1 MMGSSRG
8 CRRWHGFVISVVF
21 TGWLATGYATKHA
34 GAWSSKTPTR
44 CPSSSTRPSSTERD
58 GEGVAVGRVS
68 RSIDHVAVRS
78 GTSRPTGATV
88 LSDFNAR

>member
-1 MMGSSRG
+1 MA
-8 CRRWHGFVISVVF
+8 GFVISVVF
-21 TGWLATGYATKHA
+21 TRVVGNRIRDQHA

-58 GEGVAVGRVS
+58 GEGSCCGPAFQVT
-68 RSIDHVAVRS
+68 IDHVAVRS

-88 LSDFNAR
+88 LF